1 MFCCLKNTSINL
13 IEVRL
18 QSRYSSLPLFAMRL
32 DVLRMMFEERR
43 KSVGNSVCHCVCLLC
58 VKNSKKKRK
67 KTDTNRH
74 SKVKRPYSST
84 TTRPQSVPKTGFEP
98 AHSCERCDLN
108 TVRLPIS
115 PLGLFY
121 YN

>member
-1 MFCCLKNTSINL
+1 
-13 IEVRL
+13 
-18 QSRYSSLPLFAMRL
+18 MRL

-43 KSVGNSVCHCVCLLC
+43 KSVGNSVCHCVCFLC

-74 SKVKRPYSST
+74 SKVKRPYSLM

-115 PLGLFY
+115 PPGHLDY
-121 YN
+121 KYNFKKLLNQFILYCSFS